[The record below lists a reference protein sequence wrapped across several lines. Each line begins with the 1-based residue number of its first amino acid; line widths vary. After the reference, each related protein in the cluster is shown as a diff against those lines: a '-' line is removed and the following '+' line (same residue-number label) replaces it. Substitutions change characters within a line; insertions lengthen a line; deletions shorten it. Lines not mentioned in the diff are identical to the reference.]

1 VLQEDALR
9 MVRVLRLLPYLLQLP
24 CMLLRLL
31 CDASCSLLLCLYPAP
46 VLVAEN
52 LFLRKQL
59 ALYHER
65 NVKPGR
71 ATNAT
76 RITFVWLG
84 RWFDWRQALVIVQP
98 AIFSTGIDKGF
109 ACSGAGN
116 RVLDALHSRRSSEPS
131 FVVWPTRTLHGAKSA
146 LPMNSC

>member
-1 VLQEDALR
+1 
-9 MVRVLRLLPYLLQLP
+9 MVKVLRLLPYLLQLP

-31 CDASCSLLLCLYPAP
+31 CDASCYLLLCPCPAP
-46 VLVAEN
+46 VLAAEN

-84 RWFDWRQALVIVQP
+84 RLVRLATGPRYSPTCDFYPLASTRVSPVLAL
-98 AIFSTGIDKGF
+98 AIASWTPSTL
-109 ACSGAGN
+109 AGAPSP
-116 RVLDALHSRRSSEPS
+116 HSSYGPREPYMG
-131 FVVWPTRTLHGAKSA
+131 PRAHC
-146 LPMNSC
+146 P